1 MAEINVINKDGV
13 EIEKIKLDDSTF
25 NGKVNNNIMQ
35 FMVRALLNNRRAGT
49 AANKSRAEVHGS
61 NRKIFRQKGT
71 GNARMGR
78 RRTPLR
84 KGGGV
89 TFAKKQRDFSIKV
102 TKKVKRQAI
111 ISALTSRFGDFVVL
125 DQLTIEVPKT
135 KEIFNLKKRLGLPL
149 KTLLVVKDSDINL
162 DLSVRNLGSTKWVTQ
177 NYINVFD
184 LLYFDKIVFTKD
196 AILELNKRMAV

>member
-25 NGKVNNNIMQ
+25 NGKVNDNIMQ

>member
-1 MAEINVINKDGV
+1 MAEIKVINKDGA

-25 NGKVNNNIMQ
+25 NGKVSNNIMQ
-35 FMVRALLNNRRAGT
+35 FMVRAFLNNRRAGT
-49 AANKSRAEVHGS
+49 AANKSRNEVHGS

-78 RRTPLR
+78 RRTPIR

-111 ISALTSRFGDFVVL
+111 ISALTSRFNDFVVL

-149 KTLLVVKDSDINL
+149 KTLLVVKDSDMNL
-162 DLSVRNLGSTKWVTQ
+162 HLSVRNLGSTKWVTQ